1 MLHYTNINNLFSL
14 IIIMKF
20 AHLADCH
27 VGGWREDK
35 LRELSIKAFEEAI
48 DVCIKENT
56 AFVLISGDLFNT
68 SLPNIDIIKRTAQ
81 ALDKLRQNDIS
92 CYIIPGSHDFSPS
105 GKTMLDVL
113 EKAGLM
119 ENVMKFKDNKL
130 EFTIDKTNTKITGIF
145 GLKLGLDRNY
155 YLNLDK
161 EALAREQGFKIFMF
175 HATLDEFK
183 PKDQE
188 LVYGQS
194 YTDLPK
200 NFNYYAGGHTHI
212 VFNTFKQDYGLIS
225 YPGPLFPNSFK
236 ELEELKFG
244 GFYILDDKLSI
255 KRVEIKLKDV
265 EPFFINAENKT
276 IEEVEKELKE
286 IKDVEDKIVL
296 IRIEGTLSSGKTS
309 EINFKEIFEDYNA
322 HIVLKN
328 TNKLK
333 SLEFEG
339 YETKHG
345 DVEEV
350 EQLILKENLSKINTV
365 FNQEEVARSLMQ
377 AMNLEKDE
385 GERNIDFETRLIKDV
400 IKIFDLENVN

>member
-1 MLHYTNINNLFSL
+1 
-14 IIIMKF
+14 MKF
-20 AHLADCH
+20 AHLSDCH

-35 LRELSIKAFEEAI
+35 LKELSIKAFEEAI
-48 DVCIKENT
+48 DLCIKENT

-68 SLPNIDIIKRTAQ
+68 SLPNIDIIKRTAES
-81 ALDKLRQNDIS
+81 LDRLRQNDIS

-119 ENVMKFKDNKL
+119 ENVMKFKNNKL
-130 EFTIDKTNTKITGIF
+130 NFTLDKTNTKITGIF
-145 GLKLGLDRNY
+145 GLRQGLDRKY
-155 YLNLDK
+155 YENLDK
-161 EALAREQGFKIFMF
+161 ESLEKEQGFKIFMF

-183 PKDQE
+183 PRDQE
-188 LVYGQS
+188 LVFGQS

-212 VFNTFKQDYGLIS
+212 VFNTFKEGYGLIA

-244 GFYILDDKLSI
+244 GFYIVDDKLSI
-255 KRVEIKLKDV
+255 KRINVKLKDV
-265 EPFFINAENKT
+265 SSFHINSDNKSPEEIEN
-276 IEEVEKELKE
+276 ELKS
-286 IKDVEDKIVL
+286 INNVQDNIVL
-296 IRIEGTLSSGKTS
+296 IRIEGTLKSGKPS
-309 EINFKEIFEDYNA
+309 DINFKEIFDTYNSY
-322 HIVLKN
+322 IVLKN

-350 EQLILKENLSKINTV
+350 ELAIIKENLSKINMI
-365 FNQEEVARSLMQ
+365 FDQEKIAIQLVHSL
-377 AMNLEKDE
+377 NLEKDE
-385 GERNIDFETRLIKDV
+385 GERNIDFEYRLVKD
-400 IKIFDLENVN
+400 INKIFNTENVN

>member
-1 MLHYTNINNLFSL
+1 
-14 IIIMKF
+14 
-20 AHLADCH
+20 
-27 VGGWREDK
+27 
-35 LRELSIKAFEEAI
+35 
-48 DVCIKENT
+48 
-56 AFVLISGDLFNT
+56 
-68 SLPNIDIIKRTAQ
+68 IKRTAQ

-161 EALAREQGFKIFMF
+161 ESLANEKGFKIFMF

-212 VFNTFKQDYGLIS
+212 IFNTFKEGYGLIA

-244 GFYILDDKLSI
+244 GFYILDDKLNI
-255 KRVEIKLKDV
+255 KRINIKLKDV
-265 EPFFINAENKT
+265 EAFFINAENKT
-276 IEEVEKELKE
+276 IDDIERELKE
-286 IKDVEDKIVL
+286 IKNVEDKIVL

-309 EINFKEIFEDYNA
+309 DINFKEMFEDYDA
-322 HIVLKN
+322 YIVLKN

-345 DVEEV
+345 DIEEV

-365 FNQEEVARSLMQ
+365 FNQEEVARSLMH

>member
-1 MLHYTNINNLFSL
+1 
-14 IIIMKF
+14 MKF

-48 DVCIKENT
+48 DVCINENT
-56 AFVLISGDLFNT
+56 AFVLICGDLFNT

-161 EALAREQGFKIFMF
+161 ESLANEKGFKIFMF

-212 VFNTFKQDYGLIS
+212 IFNTFKEGYGLIA

-244 GFYILDDKLSI
+244 GFYILDDKLNI
-255 KRVEIKLKDV
+255 KRINIKLKDV
-265 EPFFINAENKT
+265 EAFFINAENKT
-276 IEEVEKELKE
+276 IDDIERELKE
-286 IKDVEDKIVL
+286 IKNVEDKIVL

-309 EINFKEIFEDYNA
+309 DINFKEMFEDYDA
-322 HIVLKN
+322 YIVLKN

-345 DVEEV
+345 DIEEV

-365 FNQEEVARSLMQ
+365 FNQEEVARSLMH

>member
-1 MLHYTNINNLFSL
+1 
-14 IIIMKF
+14 MKF

-35 LRELSIKAFEEAI
+35 LKELSIKAFEEAVNI
-48 DVCIKENT
+48 CIKENT

-68 SLPNIDIIKRTAQ
+68 SLPNLDIIKRTAE
-81 ALDKLRQNDIS
+81 ALDRLRQNDIS

-119 ENVMKFKDNKL
+119 ENVMKFNNNKL
-130 EFTIDKTNTKITGIF
+130 EFTLDKTNTKITGIF
-145 GLKLGLDRNY
+145 GLRQGLDRKY
-155 YLNLDK
+155 YENLDK
-161 EALAREQGFKIFMF
+161 ESLAKEQGFKIFMF

-188 LVYGQS
+188 LVFGQS
-194 YTDLPK
+194 YQDLPK

-212 VFNTFKQDYGLIS
+212 VFNEFKDGYGLIA

-236 ELEELKFG
+236 ELEELKAG
-244 GFYILDDKLSI
+244 GFYILDEKLNL
-255 KRVEIKLKDV
+255 RREEIKLKDV
-265 EPFFINAENKT
+265 ESFFIDSNNKT
-276 IEEVEKELKE
+276 PEEIEKELKN
-286 IKDVEDKIVL
+286 IKNTEDKIVL
-296 IRIEGTLSSGKTS
+296 IRIEGVLKTGKPS
-309 EINFKEIFEDYNA
+309 EIDFKEIFDSYKA
-322 HIVLKN
+322 YIVLKN

-345 DVEEV
+345 DIEEV
-350 EQLILKENLSKINTV
+350 ESIIIKENLSKINTV
-365 FNQEEVARSLMQ
+365 FNQEEIAKQLMHSL
-377 AMNLEKDE
+377 NLEKDE
-385 GERNIDFETRLIKDV
+385 GERNIDFDMRLTRDIMN
-400 IKIFDLENVN
+400 IFDLENVD